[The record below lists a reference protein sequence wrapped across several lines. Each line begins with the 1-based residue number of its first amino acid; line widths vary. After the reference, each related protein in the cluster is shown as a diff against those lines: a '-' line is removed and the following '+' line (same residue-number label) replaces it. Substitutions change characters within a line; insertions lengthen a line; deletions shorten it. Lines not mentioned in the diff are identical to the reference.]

1 MPWLRV
7 PRRRD
12 GPTVAKDKYKTG
24 KSQDPPTKHQLQAV
38 KERTKEHDVAEAA
51 HQDPDYWHSAPE
63 DEEKT
68 AQLAKAPSNYH
79 PHRPHR
85 AHLHTH
91 VTRLGSRLKIIFV
104 DSSAARGSS
113 QISPYP

>member
-1 MPWLRV
+1 MMPWLRV

-68 AQLAKAPSNYH
+68 AQLAKHAVSEGTK
-79 PHRPHR
+79 
-85 AHLHTH
+85 A
-91 VTRLGSRLKIIFV
+91 VTKFE
-104 DSSAARGSS
+104 AATSKK
-113 QISPYP
+113 